1 MRTIA
6 NHTVADFLARSADGQ
21 AIDHGVNDAL
31 YDSAKEVFTDFLRK
45 TRTARR
51 NKGSSSSTIDTRK
64 VDMVVDTTL
73 AKLLAENGTTDELL
87 SLLGSINEV
96 VFSELEPF
104 LYKRKYILATV
115 LLQQGRVDR
124 VLELLKE

>member
-1 MRTIA
+1 M
-6 NHTVADFLARSADGQ
+6 DRSAEGGT
-21 AIDHGVNDAL
+21 IDSGVNDAL
-31 YDSAKEVFTDFLRK
+31 YDSAKEVFMDFLKK
-45 TRTARR
+45 TRAFRL
-51 NKGSSSSTIDTRK
+51 NKGSSSTIDARK

-73 AKLLAENGTTDELL
+73 AKLLAEDGTTDELL
-87 SLLGSINEV
+87 SLLGSVNEV

-104 LYKRKYILATV
+104 LYKRKYILCTV

>member
-1 MRTIA
+1 M
-6 NHTVADFLARSADGQ
+6 
-21 AIDHGVNDAL
+21 IDSGVNEAL
-31 YDSAKEVFTDFLRK
+31 YDSAKESLTSFLQK
-45 TRTARR
+45 TRNTRR
-51 NKGSSSSTIDTRK
+51 NKGPSSTIDARK

-87 SLLGSINEV
+87 SLLGSVNEV